1 MALPGDLG
9 FLTGLNM
16 GRRETSEV
24 AAEWKQYA
32 QGLHSQISELSQKLR
47 EECAQRA
54 ASRATVEG
62 LIAAINGA
70 SPGAREEIMRALDKH
85 FDGAF
90 LRRAA
95 ELGLPDWYAGEA
107 ARNLKKSVTSGLIR

>member
-1 MALPGDLG
+1 MAGPGDFG
-9 FLTGLNM
+9 FMVGLTAGANRTAALTREWEDYARGL
-16 GRRETSEV
+16 S
-24 AAEWKQYA
+24 
-32 QGLHSQISELSQKLR
+32 SQISELSQKLR

-54 ASRATVEG
+54 ASRAAVEG

-70 SPGAREEIMRALDKH
+70 SPGSRAEIMSALDQH

-107 ARNLKKSVTSGLIR
+107 ARNLRKSITSGLVR